1 MDPGCPFAIKAGWHA
16 LPPIL
21 NSSAALVRPASQ
33 GLSQVQWERHSLRSR
48 SLAGE
53 TEFPQMRTEES
64 CSTSLLLSC
73 FRHLDVKGPIEG
85 RLWRVPMV
93 LEEDPGAGKAARRCG
108 EEQE

>member
-1 MDPGCPFAIKAGWHA
+1 MDPGCPFAIKAGWRA

-73 FRHLDVKGPIEG
+73 FRHLDVKGPVEG

-93 LEEDPGAGKAARRCG
+93 LEEDPGAGKAVRGYR